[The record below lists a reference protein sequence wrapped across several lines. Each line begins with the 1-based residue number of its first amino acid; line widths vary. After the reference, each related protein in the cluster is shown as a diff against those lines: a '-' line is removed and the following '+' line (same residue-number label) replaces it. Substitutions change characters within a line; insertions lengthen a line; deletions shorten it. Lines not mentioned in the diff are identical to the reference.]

1 MDHTIIGGQ
10 LTLGNGTRLPLSKAV
25 RAGDFVFLSGQ
36 LALDGSGKLAGD
48 DIATQT
54 EQCIVN
60 IRDNLELAGCD
71 LSHVIKATVW
81 LVDTDDFAGFNAVY
95 ARYFGDN
102 PPTRSTVCSALM
114 MRDARIEIE
123 VVAYKPAGD
132 GN

>member
-10 LTLGNGTRLPLSKAV
+10 LTLANGTRLPLSKGV

-36 LALDGSGKLAGD
+36 LALDGDGKLAGD

-60 IRDNLELAGCD
+60 IRDNLQLADCD
-71 LSHVIKATVW
+71 LAHVIKATVW
-81 LVDTDDFAGFNAVY
+81 LVDVDDFAGFNAVY

-102 PPTRSTVCSALM
+102 PPARSTVCSGLM
-114 MRDARIEIE
+114 MRGARVEIE
-123 VVAYKPAGD
+123 VVAYKAPGS